1 MDELKIKNINNK
13 FLNIKKKLA
22 YLNGLTHDDQLKNYA
37 ETYQIQNLFQIDSSL
52 DMINISI
59 DELTQHIEH
68 YDYCGFNSNSIMDDM
83 PINNK
88 PTIHNEENNSTI
100 FKGIK
105 GNNNEDVDSGDFSDS
120 GDSGD
125 NGDSGD
131 ISDSN
136 SNTTKIPKVMWP
148 FIFYFYM
155 KADPNSILNIE
166 NFGNN
171 KKNEMFNY
179 ETNINYQYLKPEKI
193 DVNQLD

>member
-1 MDELKIKNINNK
+1 MDELKIKNINKK
-13 FLNIKKKLA
+13 FLNIKKKLT
-22 YLNGLTHDDQLKNYA
+22 YLNGLTHDDQLKKYA

-83 PINNK
+83 PIINK

-105 GNNNEDVDSGDFSDS
+105 GNDNEDIDLGDFSDS
-120 GDSGD
+120 SDS
-125 NGDSGD
+125 
-131 ISDSN
+131 SDSN
-136 SNTTKIPKVMWP
+136 NTPTTTKIPKVMWP